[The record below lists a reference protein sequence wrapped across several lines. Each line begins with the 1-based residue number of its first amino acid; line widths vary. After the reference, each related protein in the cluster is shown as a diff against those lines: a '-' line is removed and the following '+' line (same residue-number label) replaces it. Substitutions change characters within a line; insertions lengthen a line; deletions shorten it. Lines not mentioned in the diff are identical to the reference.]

1 MLRYKLRVLPLNYR
15 GIFVKYIMTNEQ
27 IAFEIKKRIE
37 QLPHKYDTVSEQML
51 YEQGILLGLL
61 ATLSYYDS
69 KNLDLI
75 LKQLSKLK

>member
-1 MLRYKLRVLPLNYR
+1 
-15 GIFVKYIMTNEQ
+15 MTNEQ
-27 IAFEIKKRIE
+27 LAFELKKKIE
-37 QLPHKYDTVSEQML
+37 QLPRKFDSVTEQML

>member
-1 MLRYKLRVLPLNYR
+1 
-15 GIFVKYIMTNEQ
+15 MTEQ
-27 IAFEIKKRIE
+27 ELAMSIKKRIDNLSQKYETKGE
-37 QLPHKYDTVSEQML
+37 QLL

-61 ATLSYYDS
+61 ASLSYQDS